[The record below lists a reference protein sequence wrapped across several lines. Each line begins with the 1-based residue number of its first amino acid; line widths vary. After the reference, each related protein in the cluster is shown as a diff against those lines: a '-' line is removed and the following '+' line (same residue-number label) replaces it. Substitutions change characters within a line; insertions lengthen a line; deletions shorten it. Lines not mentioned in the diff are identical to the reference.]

1 VLLGWIHITR
11 LWWQLKRRLRIGI
24 LLLTAAPYLARDIV
38 AVRAA
43 MTPLRSWWYGGR
55 RKGSWC
61 GTFSF
66 LAASV
71 AAIIT
76 IASVNNTFLVSAHVV
91 HVFDGTGTVSGTVSS
106 SSNRRRTQVLRV
118 RIGCAVTRK
127 RRRLNGVEG
136 SLLLWKLS
144 LVE

>member
-38 AVRAA
+38 AVGAA
-43 MTPLRSWWYGGR
+43 MTPFRSWWSGGR
-55 RKGSWC
+55 RKGSGC

-71 AAIIT
+71 A
-76 IASVNNTFLVSAHVV
+76 ASVNNTFLVSAHVV

>member
-38 AVRAA
+38 AVGAA
-43 MTPLRSWWYGGR
+43 MTPFRSWWSGGR
-55 RKGSWC
+55 RKGSGC

-76 IASVNNTFLVSAHVV
+76 IASGNNTFLVSAHVV
-91 HVFDGTGTVSGTVSS
+91 HVFD
-106 SSNRRRTQVLRV
+106 
-118 RIGCAVTRK
+118 
-127 RRRLNGVEG
+127 
-136 SLLLWKLS
+136 
-144 LVE
+144 